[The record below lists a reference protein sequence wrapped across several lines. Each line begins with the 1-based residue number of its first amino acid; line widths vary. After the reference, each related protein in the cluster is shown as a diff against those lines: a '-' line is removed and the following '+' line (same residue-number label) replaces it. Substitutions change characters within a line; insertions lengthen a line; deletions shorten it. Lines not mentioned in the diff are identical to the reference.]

1 MNKNF
6 HDKVIEFYQDR
17 IPRQSLRTVNQFETM
32 SGEEERKVEEILDTR
47 ISKGVKQ
54 YHVKWAPHDDE
65 KYVFTK

>member
-1 MNKNF
+1 
-6 HDKVIEFYQDR
+6 
-17 IPRQSLRTVNQFETM
+17 M

-54 YHVKWAPHDDE
+54 YYVKWAPHDDE